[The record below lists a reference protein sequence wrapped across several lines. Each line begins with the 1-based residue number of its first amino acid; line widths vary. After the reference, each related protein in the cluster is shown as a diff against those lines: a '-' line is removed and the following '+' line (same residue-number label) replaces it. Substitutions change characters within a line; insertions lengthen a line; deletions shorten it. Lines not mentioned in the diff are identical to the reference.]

1 MTYFLMTALMAGI
14 IFRCKEFDNCSLF
27 QNLIFI
33 IIANLTLH
41 MYEIVA
47 RICKLVQLREM

>member
-1 MTYFLMTALMAGI
+1 MTALI

-27 QNLIFI
+27 RNLIFI
-33 IIANLTLH
+33 IIENLTLH

-47 RICKLVQLREM
+47 RIRKLVFTATWNVTWHF